1 MHFMKPLVIFISL
14 LVGTQLAFAQKGKI
28 AKTDLVYLQKLND
41 SLAKT
46 GIAMLD
52 DLSPANRLRADSLF
66 TRQLVRGLIRP
77 YSFYFAFD
85 SLTFAPVLYAPDSSF
100 RVITWHY
107 SLNDADF
114 RQKGVLQLNT
124 KDGSAK
130 FFPLFD
136 VSDYTDEPQDSIRDH
151 RNWIGAIYYNIVMHE
166 VGGQKVY
173 TLFGYDENNSVT
185 TRKWMEILT
194 FSPEGEPRFGG
205 NFFRIPTNTGFGPQ
219 QKRFFLEYKTGARAR
234 LNFDKEEGLVIM
246 DYLVSETNEPDKVY
260 TLVPGG
266 DYSGFKWNRDA
277 WEYIPM
283 LSTDVLTDG
292 NEPRPALILSTDGYA
307 DEKVLQKQSEKN
319 MKNAE
324 DKNKPKTAV
333 PKKGKTL

>member
-1 MHFMKPLVIFISL
+1 MVLGGMQP
-14 LVGTQLAFAQKGKI
+14 AFAQKGKI
-28 AKTDLVYLQKLND
+28 AKTDLAYLQKLND

-46 GIAMLD
+46 GITILD

-66 TRQLVRGLIRP
+66 TRQLVRGLVRP
-77 YSFYFAFD
+77 FSFYFTFD
-85 SLTFAPVLYAPDSSF
+85 SLSIAPVLYAPDSSF

-124 KDGSAK
+124 HDGAPK

-136 VSDYTDEPQDSIRDH
+136 VSDYTDEPQDSIRNH
-151 RNWIGAIYYNIVMHE
+151 RNWIGAVYYNILMHE
-166 VGGQKVY
+166 AAGKKVY

-185 TRKWMEILT
+185 TRKWMEMLT
-194 FSPEGEPRFGG
+194 FSPEGEPQFGG
-205 NFFRIPTNTGFGPQ
+205 NFFRIPTNTGFRPQ
-219 QKRFFLEYKTGARAR
+219 QKRFFLEYKSGARAR
-234 LNFDKEEGLVIM
+234 LNFDQEEDLVIM
-246 DYLVSETNEPDKVY
+246 DYLISETNEPEKRY

-283 LSTDVLTDG
+283 LATDALTDG
-292 NEPRPALILSTDGYA
+292 NEPRPALILGTDGNA
-307 DEKVLQKQSEKN
+307 NEGVLQKQSDKN
-319 MKNAE
+319 MQKAE
-324 DKNKPKTAV
+324 DKNKPKPVV
-333 PKKGKTL
+333 PKKGKTS